1 MYVGLQLAPYRRAA
15 PIFPGKCGQSRPPM
29 HIPGSATTKP
39 NNTTTASTM
48 LNQNT
53 TAHSSFSILVLQKQF
68 YEIQVLSGGGGGGAA
83 AAAACLDVSFPIDHF
98 PPDQG
103 GNGFRRTTSDSR
115 RR

>member
-1 MYVGLQLAPYRRAA
+1 MYVGLQLALYPRRSS
-15 PIFPGKCGQSRPPM
+15 PGKCGQSRPPM
-29 HIPGSATTKP
+29 LIPGIATTKP

-68 YEIQVLSGGGGGGAA
+68 YEIQVLGAA
-83 AAAACLDVSFPIDHF
+83 AAAAAAAAATCLDVSFPIDHF

>member
-1 MYVGLQLAPYRRAA
+1 ML
-15 PIFPGKCGQSRPPM
+15 
-29 HIPGSATTKP
+29 IPGIAMTKP

-48 LNQNT
+48 LNQNI

-68 YEIQVLSGGGGGGAA
+68 YEIQVLSAAA